1 MMRAHRH
8 IAVLLFV
15 LAGAAAA
22 ADDPGKPLYDKY
34 CAQCHGAAGDGRGY
48 ATARLKP
55 EPRDFTAGKYKFRT
69 TPSGRLPTDDDLR
82 RVIRNG
88 LPYTSMPAWPGFTD
102 DEVQSVIDYLKTF
115 STDFQNEEKKAPPI
129 DIPQPPAVTDASV
142 AKGREVYQAQG
153 CAACHGN
160 LGRGDGTSAPTL
172 TDDWGKYTRPADLS
186 QRWTFRG
193 GPTRTDVFRTFSTGL
208 NGTPMPSYFDS
219 LAVADRW
226 DLVSYI
232 ESLGEGDAPGYSN
245 LLLVEQVEDELAA
258 EQTDTLF
265 SNAPS
270 ARFPLIGQIIEPGRN
285 FHPPTTSV
293 RVEALYNAKEIAIRV
308 RWNDMR
314 AETAGHNS
322 PLLEVPDPPA
332 DAAAEAEEE
341 DADDDIWG
349 EEAAAPE
356 EDEGGFWDE
365 EEAAAPQA
373 AGGEFSDAVAL
384 QFPTALPAGIRKP
397 YFLFG
402 DAEQPVDLWFV
413 DLARGGA
420 EQFVGR
426 GSASLT
432 PQETDEIEVTKSY
445 VDGEW
450 TVVFKRSLR
459 STSNLTFEA
468 GQYVPI
474 AFSVWDGFSEERG
487 NKRALSVWFYL
498 YLKPAEEVSAVGP
511 MAKAALGT
519 LAVELLI
526 VLGLR
531 RRYRG
536 PAPAAAQHDGVRA

>member
-1 MMRAHRH
+1 MRRAGR
-8 IAVLLFV
+8 ITALLLV
-15 LAGAAAA
+15 AAGSAAA

-34 CAQCHGAAGDGRGY
+34 CAQCHGVTGDGQGY

-55 EPRDFTAGKYKFRT
+55 QPRDFTAGKYKFRT
-69 TPSGRLPTDDDLR
+69 TPSGKLPTDDDLR
-82 RVIRNG
+82 RVIQKG
-88 LPYTSMPAWPGFTD
+88 LPYTSMPAWPNLTD
-102 DEVQSVIDYLKTF
+102 DEVQNIIDYLKTF
-115 STDFQNEEKKAPPI
+115 SADFQNEEKKAPPI
-129 DIPQPPAVTDASV
+129 DIPQPPAVTDESV
-142 AKGREVYQAQG
+142 TKGREVYLAQG

-172 TDDWGKYTRPADLS
+172 TDDWGHYIRPADLS

-226 DLVSYI
+226 DLVNYI
-232 ESLGEGDAPGYSN
+232 ESLGDGDAPGYSN
-245 LLLVEQVEDELAA
+245 LLLVEPVEDELAA
-258 EQTDTLF
+258 GQTDTLF
-265 SNAPS
+265 ASAPS
-270 ARFPLIGQIIEPGRN
+270 ARFPLIGQIMEPGRN
-285 FHPPTTSV
+285 FHPSTTSV
-293 RVEALYNAKEIAIRV
+293 RVEALYNRKEIAIRV

-314 AETAGHNS
+314 AETAGQNS
-322 PLLEVPDPPA
+322 PLLEVQDQAPE
-332 DAAAEAEEE
+332 AAPEEE
-341 DADDDIWG
+341 GGGDEDIWG
-349 EEAAAPE
+349 DEAAAPD
-356 EDEGGFWDE
+356 DEGGFWDE
-365 EEAAAPQA
+365 EDAAPA
-373 AGGEFSDAVAL
+373 AGGGGFSDAVAL

-402 DAEQPVDLWFV
+402 DAEQPVDLWFL
-413 DLARGGA
+413 DLARGSA

-432 PQETDEIEVTKSY
+432 PQDSDEIEVTKSY
-445 VDGEW
+445 AEGEW

-459 STSNLTFEA
+459 STGNLTFQS

-474 AFSVWDGFSEERG
+474 AFSVWDGFNDERG
-487 NKRALSVWFYL
+487 NKRALSAWFYL

-519 LAVELLI
+519 LVVELAI

-536 PAPAAAQHDGVRA
+536 PAAAGAARNGVRA